1 MARKRKDNI
10 SEVTFSYIGTDAQFD
25 EFLKMLV
32 HDYLSV
38 LGTIGTSISA
48 AKIAFLNSFPV
59 ICVMNWTSGLM
70 MDNLQKDNLLPEA
83 YAIVPTTFHTI
94 FIMAITVVLS
104 LWLIIRFYKKWT
116 R

>member
-38 LGTIGTSISA
+38 DQPYT
-48 AKIAFLNSFPV
+48 K
-59 ICVMNWTSGLM
+59 
-70 MDNLQKDNLLPEA
+70 LQEDFVDHVDSYCA
-83 YAIVPTTFHTI
+83 
-94 FIMAITVVLS
+94 
-104 LWLIIRFYKKWT
+104 
-116 R
+116 

>member
-38 LGTIGTSISA
+38 DQPYT
-48 AKIAFLNSFPV
+48 K
-59 ICVMNWTSGLM
+59 
-70 MDNLQKDNLLPEA
+70 LQKDFVDHVDSCCA
-83 YAIVPTTFHTI
+83 
-94 FIMAITVVLS
+94 
-104 LWLIIRFYKKWT
+104 
-116 R
+116 

>member
-38 LGTIGTSISA
+38 DQPYTKSQEDFVDHEDSCCA
-48 AKIAFLNSFPV
+48 
-59 ICVMNWTSGLM
+59 
-70 MDNLQKDNLLPEA
+70 
-83 YAIVPTTFHTI
+83 
-94 FIMAITVVLS
+94 
-104 LWLIIRFYKKWT
+104 
-116 R
+116 